1 MIQFEET
8 RKRHSRIEIIP
19 MIDVMMFLLVFF
31 VLISINVIPAAGL
44 ATVLPSA
51 SHAEHLNPDKP
62 VIVTF
67 TRQDHLQ
74 VNGEDCQL
82 AELVEKVRRAAQGK
96 GDPQVTLRSDAE
108 ASMQQLV
115 DIMDILRQGQIQHVS
130 IATRARAARS

>member
-8 RKRHSRIEIIP
+8 KKRHSRIEIIP

-31 VLISINVIPAAGL
+31 VLISINVIPASGL
-44 ATVLPSA
+44 ATVLPGA

-62 VIVTF
+62 VIITF
-67 TRQDHLQ
+67 TRQEQLQ
-74 VNGEDCQL
+74 VNGEDCRL
-82 AELVEKVRRAAQGK
+82 AELVEKVRRAARGN
-96 GDPQVTLRSDAE
+96 DNPQVTLRSDAE

-130 IATRARAARS
+130 IATRPRQTRS